1 MFLCAST
8 SLPLFSWLGSPI
20 TPRALFQSQ
29 QCSPCKA
36 VRTVFLKLNG
46 AWQEEGLALF
56 GLSASP
62 DGLLYKDSIIRF
74 WGPRPHGLPYH
85 ALSQGDIVLISQT
98 KPGEHVCVMPYS
110 VAWISRLL
118 QLLVMSNAVSSS

>member
-1 MFLCAST
+1 M
-8 SLPLFSWLGSPI
+8 
-20 TPRALFQSQ
+20 
-29 QCSPCKA
+29 
-36 VRTVFLKLNG
+36 RTVFLKLNG